1 MRADFKLI
9 LEGIDPYFELVD
21 VGVTTGITEPYE
33 MPTISPDFILNIPRV
48 FFCRDD
54 GSFLPIWLEL
64 VYTSGFDKPV
74 FALNDYGFH

>member
-21 VGVTTGITEPYE
+21 VGVTGMTEPDE
-33 MPTISPDFILNIPRV
+33 MPTLSPDLILNIPRV

-54 GSFLPIWLEL
+54 GSFLPMWIEL